1 MIAVSQ
7 ATDPSLRALIHAA
20 HAGFHARFGVAPRV
34 VAIAPGRVNI
44 IGEHVDY
51 CGGVVVP
58 FAINRCCVAAAA
70 FSDDNRA
77 SAKPWRIAALDLDE
91 VWEAPANAD
100 LRAVASNRGFAPGS
114 WQAYVVGVLALA
126 QEAFAARGITLTPI
140 SMAITSNVPR
150 GSGLSS
156 SAALTVSV
164 AKAVE
169 GLVGVP
175 ITQEPLDLARLCQR
189 AENQFAGVPCGLMD
203 HAASVLGRSGRAVVL
218 ACRAPESA
226 RHVSLPADL
235 AWLVVESGVSRSL
248 ASGKYAALRQACD
261 EAARVL
267 GVDWLYD
274 AAEDELNAFAQ
285 KLSVP
290 ARRAATHA
298 ISERTRVQRTLSACE
313 RGDIDT
319 IKRELNAAHASLRDV
334 LEVSCP
340 ELDAIVRAAQRQGA
354 GARLVGAGFG
364 GCALIAIEAARAD
377 EVAAGVTHDFA
388 REFGRACPV
397 WRVSPSDGARVV
409 DPLP

>member
-1 MIAVSQ
+1 M
-7 ATDPSLRALIHAA
+7 
-20 HAGFHARFGVAPRV
+20 APRV

-51 CGGVVVP
+51 CGGIVLP
-58 FAINRCCVAAAA
+58 FAINRWCVAAAA
-70 FSDDNRA
+70 FSEDGA
-77 SAKPWRIAALDLDE
+77 SVKPWRIAALDLDE
-91 VWEAPANAD
+91 VWEAPANAALRD
-100 LRAVASNRGFAPGS
+100 LASNRAFAPGS

-126 QEAFAARGITLTPI
+126 QEALAARGITLKPI

-175 ITQEPLDLARLCQR
+175 ITREPLDLARLCQR

-203 HAASVLGRSGRAVVL
+203 HAASVLGRSGRAVAL
-218 ACRAPESA
+218 SCRTPESA
-226 RHVSLPADL
+226 RHVPLPAKL

-248 ASGKYAALRQACD
+248 ASGNYAALWEACD
-261 EAARVL
+261 QAARVL
-267 GVDWLYD
+267 GVEYLYD
-274 AAEDELNAFAQ
+274 ASEEELDAFAQ

-298 ISERTRVQRTLSACE
+298 IAERQRVERTLSACE

-340 ELDAIVRAAQRQGA
+340 ELDAIVHAAQQQGA

-364 GCALIAIEAARAD
+364 GCVLIAIEAAQAD
-377 EVAAGVTHDFA
+377 EVAAGVTEAFA
-388 REFGRACPV
+388 HEFGRACPV
-397 WRVSPSDGARVV
+397 WRVSPSDGARVM
-409 DPLP
+409 DTSR

>member
-1 MIAVSQ
+1 VIVVSQ
-7 ATDPSLRALIHAA
+7 ATDPSRRALTHAA
-20 HAGFHARFGVAPRV
+20 QAGFQARFAVAPRV

-51 CGGVVVP
+51 CGGVVLP
-58 FAINRCCVAAAA
+58 FAINRCCVAATA
-70 FSDDNRA
+70 FSDGHRE
-77 SAKPWRIAALDLDE
+77 STKPWRIAALDLDE
-91 VWEAPANAD
+91 VWEAPANAALRD
-100 LRAVASNRGFAPGS
+100 LASDRFAPGS

-126 QEAFAARGITLTPI
+126 QDALAARGITLKPI

-175 ITQEPLDLARLCQR
+175 ITREPLDLARLCQR

-203 HAASVLGRSGRAVVL
+203 HAASVLGQSGRAVVL
-218 ACRAPESA
+218 SCRTPESA
-226 RHVSLPADL
+226 RHVPLPVDL
-235 AWLVVESGVSRSL
+235 VWLVVDSGVSRSL
-248 ASGKYAALRQACD
+248 ASGNYAALREACD
-261 EAARVL
+261 GAARVL

-274 AAEDELNAFAQ
+274 AAEEELDAIAQ

-298 ISERTRVQRTLSACE
+298 ISERQRVVRTLSACE

-340 ELDAIVRAAQRQGA
+340 ELDAIVQAAQQQGA

-364 GCALIAIEAARAD
+364 GCVLIAIEAARAD

-397 WRVSPSDGARVV
+397 WPVSPSDGASVM
-409 DPLP
+409 DASA